1 MKPLLIFAMI
11 IICCGL
17 TSCSEEAKFI
27 SILSKTTSSIEIH
40 SFTTFIKLSLIFAV
54 ISIIIQIILSTFGLP
69 FTGLISWIIIAL
81 LIFMNNKM
89 GFGMKAG
96 FISSIV
102 VLSITIN
109 FIFSLI
115 WGKLFG
121 ALKKY

>member
-1 MKPLLIFAMI
+1 MKSLLIFAMI
-11 IICCGL
+11 VLCCGL
-17 TSCSEEAKFI
+17 TGCSEEAKIF
-27 SILSKTTSSIEIH
+27 SKLSKVASIIEIH
-40 SFTTFIKLSLIFAV
+40 SFTTFIKLSLIFAA
-54 ISIIIQIILSTFGLP
+54 ISILIQLILSTFGVP

-96 FISSIV
+96 FISSII

-121 ALKKY
+121 KVMKN